1 VTTGAA
7 LLVSL
12 QMTQTSQVCDVV
24 RVKVRVRVKCKCRV
38 RVRGYISV
46 VSAQSA
52 FIIHPL

>member
-1 VTTGAA
+1 MTTGAA